1 MVFCREKFRG
11 RRYVFSILFR
21 ILYMQHLDTYKTK
34 GLRRTLVKELKD
46 KGITS
51 LSVLSAI
58 EKIPRHLFIDSS
70 FLEFAYQDKAFPIG
84 EGQTISQPFTVA
96 KQSELL
102 QIKSKE
108 KILEIGTGSGY
119 QTCVLLELG
128 AKVFTIER
136 QRNLYL
142 RTKELLTKLNYHA
155 KCFYGD
161 GYAGLPNFAPF
172 DKIIVTCG
180 APFVPDALKQQLK
193 VGGIMVIPVGE
204 DAQQMQVY
212 TKISETE
219 FSCDEHGE
227 FRFVPMLES
236 RK

>member
-1 MVFCREKFRG
+1 
-11 RRYVFSILFR
+11 
-21 ILYMQHLDTYKTK
+21 MQNLDTYKTK
-34 GLRRTLVKELKD
+34 GLRKALVEEMKT

-51 LSVLSAI
+51 SQVLSAI

-84 EGQTISQPFTVA
+84 EGQTISQPYTVA
-96 KQSELL
+96 TQSELL
-102 QIKSKE
+102 QIKAKE
-108 KILEIGTGSGY
+108 KVLEIGTGSGY

-128 AKVFTIER
+128 AKVFTVER

-142 RTKELLTKLNYHA
+142 KTKTLLTKLNYHA
-155 KCFYGD
+155 NCFYGD

-180 APFVPDALKQQLK
+180 APFVPEPLKQQLK
-193 VGGIMVIPVGE
+193 IGGIMVIPVGE
-204 DAQQMQVY
+204 NAQQMQVY
-212 TKISETE
+212 TKLSETE
-219 FSCDEHGE
+219 FSCEEFGN

>member
-1 MVFCREKFRG
+1 
-11 RRYVFSILFR
+11 
-21 ILYMQHLDTYKTK
+21 MQHLDTYKTK
-34 GLRRTLVKELKD
+34 GLRKALVEELKT

-51 LSVLSAI
+51 LSALSAI

-142 RTKELLTKLNYHA
+142 KTKDLLTKLNYNA

-180 APFVPDALKQQLK
+180 APFVPEPLKQQLK
-193 VGGIMVIPVGE
+193 IGGIMVIPVGKN
-204 DAQQMQVY
+204 AQQMQVY
-212 TKISETE
+212 TKISEAE

-227 FRFVPMLES
+227 FKFVPMLEN

>member
-1 MVFCREKFRG
+1 
-11 RRYVFSILFR
+11 
-21 ILYMQHLDTYKTK
+21 MQHLDTYKTK
-34 GLRRTLVKELKD
+34 GLRKALVEELKN

-51 LSVLSAI
+51 TLVLSAI

-70 FLEFAYQDKAFPIG
+70 FLEFAYQDKPFPIG
-84 EGQTISQPFTVA
+84 DGQTISQPYTVA

-102 QIKSKE
+102 QVKPKE
-108 KILEIGTGSGY
+108 KVLEIGTGSGY
-119 QTCVLLELG
+119 QACVLVELG

-136 QRNLYL
+136 HRNLYL
-142 RTKELLTKLNYHA
+142 KTKEFLKHLKYNA

-180 APFVPDALKQQLK
+180 APFVPEALKQQLK
-193 VGGIMVIPVGE
+193 VGGILVIPVGE
-204 DAQQMQVY
+204 DLQQMQVY
-212 TKISETE
+212 TKLSDTE
-219 FSCDEHGE
+219 FSCEEHGD

>member
-1 MVFCREKFRG
+1 
-11 RRYVFSILFR
+11 
-21 ILYMQHLDTYKTK
+21 MQHLDTYKTK
-34 GLRRTLVKELKD
+34 GLRKALVEGLKN

-51 LSVLSAI
+51 LPVLSAI
-58 EKIPRHLFIDSS
+58 EKIPRHLFMDSS
-70 FLEFAYQDKAFPIG
+70 FLQYAYQDRAFPIG

-96 KQSELL
+96 TQSELL
-102 QIKSKE
+102 QVKPKE

-119 QTCVLLELG
+119 QASVLVELG

-136 QRNLYL
+136 HRALFL
-142 RTKELLTKLNYHA
+142 KTKELLKDLKYNA

-180 APFVPDALKQQLK
+180 APFVPEALKEQLK
-193 VGGIMVIPVGE
+193 VGGILVIPVGE
-204 DAQQMQVY
+204 DDQKMQVY
-212 TKISETE
+212 TKLSETE
-219 FSCDEHGE
+219 FSCEEHGD
-227 FRFVPMLES
+227 FRFVPMLEN

>member
-1 MVFCREKFRG
+1 
-11 RRYVFSILFR
+11 
-21 ILYMQHLDTYKTK
+21 MQHLDTYKTK
-34 GLRRTLVKELKD
+34 GLRKALVEGIKA

-51 LSVLSAI
+51 LAVLSAI
-58 EKIPRHLFIDSS
+58 EKIPRHLFMDSS
-70 FLEFAYQDKAFPIG
+70 FLASAYEDRPFAID
-84 EGQTISQPFTVA
+84 EGQTISQPYTVA
-96 KQSELL
+96 VQTQLL
-102 QIKSKE
+102 QVKPKE

-119 QTCVLLELG
+119 QACVLLEMG

-136 QRNLYL
+136 HRNLYMKAKDL
-142 RTKELLTKLNYHA
+142 MAKLQYNP

-180 APFVPDALKQQLK
+180 APNVPEPLKQQLK

-204 DAQQMQVY
+204 DTQKMLVY
-212 TKISETE
+212 TKLSDTE
-219 FSCDEHGE
+219 FSCEEHGD
-227 FRFVPMLES
+227 FRFVPMLEN

>member
-1 MVFCREKFRG
+1 M
-11 RRYVFSILFR
+11 
-21 ILYMQHLDTYKTK
+21 HNLDTYKTK
-34 GLRRTLVKELKD
+34 GLRKALVEELKN

-51 LSVLSAI
+51 TLVLSAI

-70 FLEFAYQDKAFPIG
+70 FLEFAYQDKPFPIG
-84 EGQTISQPFTVA
+84 DGQTISQPYTVA

-102 QIKSKE
+102 QVKPKE
-108 KILEIGTGSGY
+108 KVLEIGTGSGY
-119 QTCVLLELG
+119 QACVLVELG

-136 QRNLYL
+136 HRNLYL
-142 RTKELLTKLNYHA
+142 KTKEFLKSLKYNA

-180 APFVPDALKQQLK
+180 APFVPEALKQQLK
-193 VGGIMVIPVGE
+193 VGGILVIPVGE
-204 DAQQMQVY
+204 DLQQMQVY
-212 TKISETE
+212 NKLSDTE
-219 FSCDEHGE
+219 FSCEEHGD

>member
-1 MVFCREKFRG
+1 
-11 RRYVFSILFR
+11 
-21 ILYMQHLDTYKTK
+21 MQHLDTYKTK
-34 GLRRTLVKELKD
+34 GLRKTLVEGLKN

-70 FLEFAYQDKAFPIG
+70 FLEFAYQDRPFPIG

-96 KQSELL
+96 KQTELL
-102 QIKSKE
+102 QVKPKE

-119 QTCVLLELG
+119 QASVLVELG

-136 QRNLYL
+136 HRNLFIK
-142 RTKELLTKLNYHA
+142 TKELLKNLKYNA

-180 APFVPDALKQQLK
+180 APFVPEALKEQLK
-193 VGGIMVIPVGE
+193 IGGIMVIPEGE
-204 DAQQMQVY
+204 DVQKMNVY
-212 TKISETE
+212 TKLSDTE
-219 FSCDEHGE
+219 FSCEEHGD

>member
-1 MVFCREKFRG
+1 M
-11 RRYVFSILFR
+11 
-21 ILYMQHLDTYKTK
+21 MQHLDTYKTQ
-34 GLRRTLVKELKD
+34 GLRKALCKELKI
-46 KGITS
+46 KGIQS
-51 LSVLSAI
+51 SAVLAAI

-70 FLEFAYQDKAFPIG
+70 FLQFAYQDDKAIQIG
-84 EGQTISQPFTVA
+84 EGQTISRPFTVA

-102 QIKSKE
+102 QVKPKE

-142 RTKELLTKLNYHA
+142 KTKELLTKMHYNA

-180 APFVPDALKQQLK
+180 APFVPETLKEQLK
-193 VGGIMVIPVGE
+193 IGGILVIPVGE
-204 DAQQMQVY
+204 NLQQMQVF
-212 TKISETE
+212 TKHSDTE
-219 FSCDEHGE
+219 FSCEEHGD

>member
-1 MVFCREKFRG
+1 
-11 RRYVFSILFR
+11 
-21 ILYMQHLDTYKTK
+21 MQHLDTYKTK
-34 GLRRTLVKELKD
+34 GLRKTLVEGLKN

-51 LSVLSAI
+51 LFVLSAI

-70 FLEFAYQDKAFPIG
+70 FLEFAYQDRPFPIG

-96 KQSELL
+96 KQTELL
-102 QIKSKE
+102 QVKPKE

-119 QTCVLLELG
+119 QASVLVELG

-136 QRNLYL
+136 HRNLFIK
-142 RTKELLTKLNYHA
+142 TKELLKNLKYNA

-180 APFVPDALKQQLK
+180 APFVPEALKEQLK
-193 VGGIMVIPVGE
+193 IGGIMVIPEGE
-204 DAQQMQVY
+204 DVQKMNVY
-212 TKISETE
+212 TKLSDTE
-219 FSCDEHGE
+219 FSCEEHGD

>member
-1 MVFCREKFRG
+1 
-11 RRYVFSILFR
+11 
-21 ILYMQHLDTYKTK
+21 MQNLDTYKTK
-34 GLRRTLVKELKD
+34 GLRKALVEGLKD

-51 LSVLSAI
+51 TSVLSAI

-70 FLEFAYQDKAFPIG
+70 FLEFAYQDRPFPIG

-102 QIKSKE
+102 HVKPKE

-119 QTCVLLELG
+119 QASVLVELG

-136 QRNLYL
+136 HRNLFL
-142 RTKELLTKLNYHA
+142 KTKELLKNLKYNA

-180 APFVPDALKQQLK
+180 APFVPEALKEQLK
-193 VGGIMVIPVGE
+193 VGGIMVIPEGE
-204 DAQQMQVY
+204 DIQKMNVY
-212 TKISETE
+212 TKLSDTE
-219 FSCDEHGE
+219 FSCEEHGD

>member
-1 MVFCREKFRG
+1 
-11 RRYVFSILFR
+11 
-21 ILYMQHLDTYKTK
+21 MQHLDTYKTK
-34 GLRRTLVKELKD
+34 GLRKTLVEGLKN

-70 FLEFAYQDKAFPIG
+70 FLEFAYQDRPFPIG

-96 KQSELL
+96 KQTELL
-102 QIKSKE
+102 QVKPKE

-119 QTCVLLELG
+119 QASVLVELG

-136 QRNLYL
+136 HRNLFIK
-142 RTKELLTKLNYHA
+142 TKELLKSLKYNA

-180 APFVPDALKQQLK
+180 APFVPEALKEQLK
-193 VGGIMVIPVGE
+193 VGGIMVIPEGE
-204 DAQQMQVY
+204 DVQKMNVY
-212 TKISETE
+212 TKLSDTE
-219 FSCDEHGE
+219 FSCEEHGD